1 MNNKTQ
7 PFIITECIC
16 SHTHKHLPKQLV
28 FSFNSSLIIQPPL
41 IRSRY
46 YVRAKRVSHVVAGA
60 NERRLYPQA
69 IIFQGTLFDEYL
81 ILFILPQK
89 VLEYSHTEADAWS
102 RRLGIEKYRSPIDAG
117 GVTVFQTRTFQRNIL
132 HL

>member
-1 MNNKTQ
+1 MPVETPFFLLFLGTNRTGLVGMNNKTQ

-69 IIFQGTLFDEYL
+69 IIFQGTLFDEYFCL
-81 ILFILPQK
+81 FCLKRFWNIVILKLTP
-89 VLEYSHTEADAWS
+89 
-102 RRLGIEKYRSPIDAG
+102 
-117 GVTVFQTRTFQRNIL
+117 GVDD
-132 HL
+132 